1 MKKIRILSLLL
12 CLVLVVLYVCM
23 LSACQKPK
31 AHTNNEAA
39 SYFYGYS
46 LYNRCL
52 VRYDFNAAGQPL
64 AAVFVDWY
72 TFQALEILSKP
83 TYDRRYEYDHEGRL
97 VGHEVHGASL
107 TLEYD
112 EAGNPVRGIGF
123 SNNAEMVMVEYTCTE
138 QGRILSERVICQSLD
153 FLHPRAAVP
162 VVYTYDEKGRL
173 IGENSYAYH
182 YGENSITFEFMDEET
197 PRSVEIT
204 LTETGD
210 ICSLACPDSEEHRYD
225 WVYDDQGRCIS
236 SKGRVLSIIWTTV
249 GDCQMTRNENGQ
261 LIEANIDR
269 FSVLPGRSIT
279 DYRYCFVYDE
289 TGAIRQT
296 VVSSYEGDSPLF
308 LRETRDFVGGTLVKY
323 TQEDIGV
330 KQDGQEILH
339 NWYYTEYDK
348 KTGKNLRSVYYLGK
362 DELQTELIQQYD
374 KKDRWQG
381 SFAKDY
387 MNGQLFTE
395 RTVEYGYGEKGD
407 IVSMTAETIYV
418 RHNFRRLVVCEY
430 TDGLLTHNETTEER
444 IEDAS

>member
-1 MKKIRILSLLL
+1 M
-12 CLVLVVLYVCM
+12 
-23 LSACQKPK
+23 
-31 AHTNNEAA
+31 
-39 SYFYGYS
+39 
-46 LYNRCL
+46 
-52 VRYDFNAAGQPL
+52 
-64 AAVFVDWY
+64 
-72 TFQALEILSKP
+72 
-83 TYDRRYEYDHEGRL
+83 
-97 VGHEVHGASL
+97 
-107 TLEYD
+107 
-112 EAGNPVRGIGF
+112 
-123 SNNAEMVMVEYTCTE
+123 
-138 QGRILSERVICQSLD
+138 SERVICQSLD
-153 FLHPRAAVP
+153 SLHPRAAVP

-210 ICSLACPDSEEHRYD
+210 IRSLACPDSEEHRYD

-249 GDCQMTRNENGQ
+249 GECQTTRNESGQ

-387 MNGQLFTE
+387 MNGQLFAET
-395 RTVEYGYGEKGD
+395 TVEYGYGEKGD
-407 IVSMTAETIYV
+407 IVSMTAERIYV
-418 RHNFRRLVVCEY
+418 RHNVRRLVVCEY